1 MTEHYLGI
9 DVGYSKSKNTTG
21 LCLITL
27 EQGCF
32 KWRCRNTGSEKSQR
46 LAHLRELIPEG
57 ASISAVGIDG
67 PLASD
72 FQLVSH
78 YRAAD
83 ALLTRDSFQKRCK
96 PGNTNSP
103 TGQRLHCHATKL
115 AKLVIELKEEGYL
128 HVENASHP
136 DPIHWSRVVE
146 VFPDAFL
153 GVLFPDRHIQNI
165 QLGRGKSD
173 RFWETA
179 IHHGL
184 LKRLIR
190 HLDPQI
196 RLDKPLHSVVDH
208 DHRAAF
214 VCALAGLCVAR
225 NKYVSVGD
233 PEDGSIYLPPFD
245 VWGRGTAP
253 AKPPEPSRWG
263 KTALQNNL
271 RSVRRNP
278 KQRPNHD
285 QGTVFYNSKLWY
297 SEL

>member
-1 MTEHYLGI
+1 MTEYYLGI
-9 DVGYSKSKNTTG
+9 DVGYSTSEDTTG

-27 EQGCF
+27 EQGYF
-32 KWRCRNTGSEKSQR
+32 KWRCCNTGSQKCRR
-46 LAHLRELIPEG
+46 LKDLRKLIPEG

-67 PLASD
+67 PLASG
-72 FQLVSH
+72 FQLVNH

-83 ALLTRDSFQKRCK
+83 ALLSRSSFQHRCK
-96 PGNTNSP
+96 PGNTNSS

-136 DPIHWSRVVE
+136 DRIHRSCTVE

-153 GVLFPDRHIQNI
+153 GVLFPDPLFKSI
-165 QLGRGKSD
+165 QLGKGKSD

-190 HLDPQI
+190 HLEPQI
-196 RLDKPLHSVVDH
+196 RLDKPLHPIVDH

-225 NKYVSVGD
+225 NKYVSAGD
-233 PEDGSIYLPPFD
+233 PEYGSIYLPPFD

-271 RSVRRNP
+271 RSVSANP
-278 KQRPNHD
+278 KQWPNHN
-285 QGTVFYNSKLWY
+285 QAKVFYNSKLWP